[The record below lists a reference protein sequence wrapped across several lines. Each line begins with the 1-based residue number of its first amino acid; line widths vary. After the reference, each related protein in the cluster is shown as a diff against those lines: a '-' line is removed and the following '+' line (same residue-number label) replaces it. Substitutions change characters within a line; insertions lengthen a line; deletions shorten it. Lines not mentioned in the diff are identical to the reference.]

1 MGETVPTTS
10 FPPGTF
16 STSHVT
22 AGSEFFTVAVNS
34 AIPPTSRFAVSGE
47 MDTGDGV
54 PFIETDAFPVT
65 LLSALA
71 TAVTVTEGG
80 AGMKGG
86 AV

>member
-1 MGETVPTTS
+1 
-10 FPPGTF
+10 
-16 STSHVT
+16 VT
-22 AGSEFFTVAVNS
+22 AESEFLTVAVNS
-34 AIPPTSRFAVSGE
+34 ATPPTSRFAASGE

-54 PFIETDAFPVT
+54 PLIETEAFPVA

-71 TAVTVTEGG
+71 TAVTITFGG

>member
-1 MGETVPTTS
+1 
-10 FPPGTF
+10 
-16 STSHVT
+16 
-22 AGSEFFTVAVNS
+22 
-34 AIPPTSRFAVSGE
+34 

-54 PFIETDAFPVT
+54 PLIETDAFPVA